1 MIDPMVV
8 ILAPPA
14 AVFGWIA
21 YELRRDHGAPATEEV
36 PAAAVTVN
44 AATS

>member
-8 ILAPPA
+8 ILVPPA

-21 YELRRDHGAPATEEV
+21 YEMRRDHGAPATEDV
-36 PAAAVTVN
+36 PAAVTVK